1 MASSLEVNKTLAAIL
16 TAGIIAS
23 GAGVISRILYS
34 PHMPEEKAYPIEVA
48 STGGEG
54 AGGGGEA
61 APAVSLAALLAG
73 GDPEHGQKVAKA
85 CGACHNFGEG
95 EPNKIGPH
103 LYGVIGRDIAS
114 VSDFSYSD
122 ALSQKEGAWD
132 YEKLSHFLANPKGW
146 APGTKMT
153 FAGLKKQQDLADVI
167 LYLRSISPDAP
178 PLPEPEAET
187 ETAAAGA
194 GEPAAGAQ
202 AAAGEQAAT
211 GEQAAAGAAG
221 TGEQAASGQAG
232 GEQAAA
238 SAPTAEG
245 AKAPAQEP
253 ASQQVAATQPGSDQT
268 GAQPA
273 AAGQGEGGLGA
284 LLAAA
289 DPAAG
294 EKDAKKCA
302 VCHNFDQGGAAKLG
316 PPLWGVLGRDIAS
329 VDGFKYSDALASKDG
344 AWDYDKLDAFLTNP
358 REWAPGTKM
367 AFAGV
372 KKPAE
377 RADIISFLRSLSDN
391 PEPLPAGG

>member
-1 MASSLEVNKTLAAIL
+1 MASSLEVNKALAAIL

-23 GAGVISRILYS
+23 GAGVISRIIYS
-34 PHMPEEKAYPIEVA
+34 PHMPEENAYPIEVA
-48 STGGEG
+48 GTAGQG
-54 AGGGGEA
+54 AEGGGEA
-61 APAVSLAALLAG
+61 APTVSLAALLAG
-73 GDPEHGQKVAKA
+73 GSAEHGQTVAKA

-103 LYGVIGRDIAS
+103 LWGVIGRDIAS
-114 VSDFSYSD
+114 VPDFSYSD

-146 APGTKMT
+146 APGTKMA
-153 FAGLKKQQDLADVI
+153 FAGLKKEQDLADVI

-178 PLPEPEAET
+178 PLPEPEAA
-187 ETAAAGA
+187 TAAAG
-194 GEPAAGAQ
+194 EAAGA
-202 AAAGEQAAT
+202 EQTAAT
-211 GEQAAAGAAG
+211 GQAAAGA
-221 TGEQAASGQAG
+221 
-232 GEQAAA
+232 EQAAA
-238 SAPTAEG
+238 SAQPAAADAEDAAPTGQAAGAEQAAAGQQPAAEQGGAEG
-245 AKAPAQEP
+245 
-253 ASQQVAATQPGSDQT
+253 
-268 GAQPA
+268 A
-273 AAGQGEGGLGA
+273 AAGQGEGAGLGA

-294 EKDAKKCA
+294 EKDVKKCA
-302 VCHNFDQGGAAKLG
+302 VCHNFEQGGAAKLG

-329 VDGFKYSDALASKDG
+329 VDGFTYSDALSSKEG

-358 REWAPGTKM
+358 RTWAPGTKM

-377 RADIISFLRSLSDN
+377 RADIIAYLRSLSDN

>member
-23 GAGVISRILYS
+23 GAGVISRIIYS
-34 PHMPEEKAYPIEVA
+34 PHTPEENAYPIEVA
-48 STGGEG
+48 GTAGEG
-54 AGGGGEA
+54 AEAGAEA
-61 APAVSLAALLAG
+61 APTVSLAALLAG
-73 GDPEHGQKVAKA
+73 GSAEHGQTVAKA
-85 CGACHNFGEG
+85 CAACHNFGEG

-103 LYGVIGRDIAS
+103 LFGVVGRDIAS

-146 APGTKMT
+146 APGTKMA
-153 FAGLKKQQDLADVI
+153 FAGLKKEQDLADVI

-187 ETAAAGA
+187 AVA
-194 GEPAAGAQ
+194 GEA
-202 AAAGEQAAT
+202 
-211 GEQAAAGAAG
+211 
-221 TGEQAASGQAG
+221 AG

-238 SAPTAEG
+238 TE
-245 AKAPAQEP
+245 
-253 ASQQVAATQPGSDQT
+253 
-268 GAQPA
+268 QPA
-273 AAGQGEGGLGA
+273 AAGAEQATAPEQPAAAGGEQAAAPGQPAAGAEQAAAGQEPAAEQGGAEGTVTGQGEGGGLA
-284 LLAAA
+284 TLLAAA
-289 DPAAG
+289 DPGAG
-294 EKDAKKCA
+294 EKDIRKCA
-302 VCHNFDQGGAAKLG
+302 VCHSFEQGGAAKLG
-316 PPLWGVLGRDIAS
+316 PPLWGILGREIAS
-329 VDGFKYSDALASKDG
+329 VDGFNYSDALASKDG

-358 REWAPGTKM
+358 KNWAPGTKM

-377 RADIISFLRSLSDN
+377 RADIIAYLRSLSDN